1 MKEEFYDTAFRKKIY
16 NSIDELQ
23 RDLDEWLDYYNNQ
36 RSHSG
41 KYCYGKT
48 PMQTFNDTKRL
59 ALDKNNE
66 ILYLENM
73 SDTQNSS
80 DKLDG
85 II

>member
-48 PMQTFNDTKRL
+48 PMQTFHETKKI
-59 ALDKNNE
+59 AIEKDNEMMYHLD
-66 ILYLENM
+66 M
-73 SDTQNSS
+73 SDSKNLSNSQ
-80 DKLDG
+80 
-85 II
+85 I

>member
-1 MKEEFYDTAFRKKIY
+1 MILSNIKYATFGNKGIFCQNLSNERV
-16 NSIDELQ
+16 
-23 RDLDEWLDYYNNQ
+23 
-36 RSHSG
+36 HSG
-41 KYCYGKT
+41 KYCYRKT

>member
-1 MKEEFYDTAFRKKIY
+1 MGIWLEE
-16 NSIDELQ
+16 
-23 RDLDEWLDYYNNQ
+23 YNNE
-36 RSHSG
+36 RVHSG